1 MSRLWLLYRIE
12 LRKLLARKVT
22 WATLVTV
29 VLVAFLSPWASKV
42 MDVAAGLMGGGKG
55 QDDYANGWTAL
66 AGAVGNARLFLVLV
80 VLVLAGSSV
89 AEETTLGTLK
99 SVLVR
104 PVRRVELLLAK
115 LLAVWSFGA
124 ALLLL
129 ALAVGA
135 LAGEL
140 TLGLYDVVDPL
151 FPTRVKYTHG
161 EMAVYLYSCVFLTL
175 LPLLALT
182 ALGLLASV
190 SFEHAGHATG
200 VAIASLFFFS
210 ALGGLS
216 DNASDFV
223 FTSYLA
229 WPFEVF
235 NDIANQL
242 SGTTTKFERRVPY
255 ALVTPLV
262 WTGLLFGLTAW
273 SLQRR
278 DVTGA
283 G

>member
-12 LRKLLARKVT
+12 LRKLLARRLT
-22 WATLVTV
+22 WGTV
-29 VLVAFLSPWASKV
+29 VAVLLVAFCSPWADKV
-42 MDVAAGLMGGGKG
+42 FDVAAGLMGQGGGK
-55 QDDYANGWTAL
+55 DDYANGWTAL
-66 AGAVGNARLFLVLV
+66 AGAVRNARLFLVLI
-80 VLVLAGSSV
+80 VLVLAASSV

-99 SVLVR
+99 SVLTR
-104 PVRRVELLLAK
+104 PVRRFELLLAK
-115 LLAVWSFGA
+115 LLATWTFGA

-129 ALAVGA
+129 ALAAGA

-161 EMAVYLYSCVFLTL
+161 DMAVYLYACAFLSV
-175 LPLLALT
+175 LPLLALS

-190 SFEHAGHATG
+190 SFDHAGHATG
-200 VAIASLFFFS
+200 VAIAALFFCS

-216 DNASDFV
+216 ASAGDYV

-229 WPFEVF
+229 WPFGVF
-235 NDIANQL
+235 DDLANQI
-242 SGTTTKFERRVPY
+242 SGTTTKFERRLPLALIVP
-255 ALVTPLV
+255 VV
-262 WTGLLFGLTAW
+262 WTVVLFAITAW
-273 SLQRR
+273 SLERR